1 VRQLLDIPR
10 IKHELATKPRRK
22 TKKLWEKWGEWVQAF
37 KCERFGCKWAL
48 EQEDKAYP
56 TAVGVDSD
64 FYFSPSV

>member
-37 KCERFGCKWAL
+37 KC
-48 EQEDKAYP
+48 P